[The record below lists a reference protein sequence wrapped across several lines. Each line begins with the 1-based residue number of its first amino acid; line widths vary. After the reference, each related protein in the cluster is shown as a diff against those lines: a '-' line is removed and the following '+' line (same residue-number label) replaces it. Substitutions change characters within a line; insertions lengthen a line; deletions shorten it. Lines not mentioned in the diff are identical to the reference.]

1 MTPEGLNARL
11 TFLNQCVRPG
21 ETIPIIGTD
30 GKPKYNDSLN
40 TAFGAPPILVL
51 RIGDFYHTK
60 IVPNSVSFSYDPI
73 VYDMNPEGIG
83 IQPMIVSVTLDFNI
97 IGGMGLAKPIEELQN
112 ALSFNYYANTE
123 VYDERAIA
131 TEDTSTI
138 DKEIVEA
145 LILNQPSVTTNQVTN
160 IQPNPGG
167 NTIGNIIT
175 NIPVTGGQTGETS
188 YSTIMDQLL
197 TETKNYMNLVT
208 NKLESINNSYN
219 LGIVKLLDS
228 NKNYTK
234 GKLNLGTLTPNNIVI
249 YGKPVFDE
257 TLKNAFD
264 LVLKSIDDGSNVII
278 DKLKKIYNTEQTP
291 IPLIKTNLKN
301 YIQDLQSTFSNGITT
316 TMQELVT
323 GQENYVQVIR
333 KLNVVVDKL
342 DGKIL
347 DTGKPRMYGLS
358 GITSGNTDS
367 YKQLVSDYA
376 KLIDVLMNTG
386 TGFNSLLE
394 TIGKDIAFGFN
405 IANGAAPNQTNYKD
419 GNFVLATNPEIIDT
433 KVNKLFFMIMS
444 RIITDKNKKK
454 QFIDAIIKG
463 DELKKWK
470 TPVNLSNKFEKIVND
485 LDSDYSKEL
494 KAEEKIF
501 TNLRKDKLFKDLID
515 GLETKMYKPKVNPRK
530 FEYTTVGDLTAQ
542 ESKILNLY
550 NGQNGSE
557 ADKTNFDNRIT
568 FN

>member
-1 MTPEGLNARL
+1 
-11 TFLNQCVRPG
+11 
-21 ETIPIIGTD
+21 
-30 GKPKYNDSLN
+30 
-40 TAFGAPPILVL
+40 
-51 RIGDFYHTK
+51 
-60 IVPNSVSFSYDPI
+60 
-73 VYDMNPEGIG
+73 
-83 IQPMIVSVTLDFNI
+83 
-97 IGGMGLAKPIEELQN
+97 
-112 ALSFNYYANTE
+112 
-123 VYDERAIA
+123 
-131 TEDTSTI
+131 
-138 DKEIVEA
+138 
-145 LILNQPSVTTNQVTN
+145 
-160 IQPNPGG
+160 
-167 NTIGNIIT
+167 
-175 NIPVTGGQTGETS
+175 
-188 YSTIMDQLL
+188 MDQLL

-376 KLIDVLMNTG
+376 KLIEVLMNTG